1 MIASCNKQV
10 ASAPWRLMRGR
21 LLADGVL
28 IDELQHAEPRK
39 RLWNSDPGMAGLV
52 RRRETGSVAV
62 R

>member
-1 MIASCNKQV
+1 
-10 ASAPWRLMRGR
+10 MRGR